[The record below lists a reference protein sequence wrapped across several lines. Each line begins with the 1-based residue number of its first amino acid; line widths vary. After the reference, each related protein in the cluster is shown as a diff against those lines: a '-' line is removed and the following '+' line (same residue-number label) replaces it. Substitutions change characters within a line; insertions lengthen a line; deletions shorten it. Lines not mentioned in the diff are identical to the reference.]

1 MYNESDYLFDW
12 VGRFQILLQND
23 AEKMRIDAD
32 PDRKK
37 NVKEK
42 FGKVAQKYHE
52 KFLWTNTLSFN
63 LSRYSWH
70 LRN

>member
-1 MYNESDYLFDW
+1 
-12 VGRFQILLQND
+12 LQND

-52 KFLWTNTLSFN
+52 KFL
-63 LSRYSWH
+63 
-70 LRN
+70 